1 MTTAASASRPKRSRI
16 KIITS
21 AGRTSPEAEPPTST
35 RRTKRRK
42 VVRETEDDSW
52 ELDPLG
58 GTQGNNDTVPRD
70 THDEGIPEDADYTA
84 VQPEMDINE
93 QTPTLEIEPI
103 DVEVAEVPMTTP
115 KPPAKGKRGRKKK
128 GSKPAE
134 PAPELNEPT
143 PAEPEPEPAAAPVE
157 ALVPEPPAKRR
168 RGRPRRSEAAKLQ
181 AEPEDEQLPEQQ
193 LTEEAQAETLSEL
206 NHNSQPGAAADP
218 EGNDIG
224 DANPDSKE
232 NSPPAAKGITDTE
245 TDTKGREK
253 DKQAAAGKDVK
264 AGTGGAQTVRYR
276 VGLSKR
282 SRIAPLLKC
291 LKKPV

>member
-1 MTTAASASRPKRSRI
+1 VT
-16 KIITS
+16 
-21 AGRTSPEAEPPTST
+21 
-35 RRTKRRK
+35 
-42 VVRETEDDSW
+42 
-52 ELDPLG
+52 
-58 GTQGNNDTVPRD
+58 RD
-70 THDEGIPEDADYTA
+70 THDEGIPEDVDYTT

-93 QTPTLEIEPI
+93 QAPIPEIEPI
-103 DVEVAEVPMTTP
+103 DVEAAEVPISTP

-134 PAPELNEPT
+134 PASEINEQT
-143 PAEPEPEPAAAPVE
+143 PAEPEPEPAAALIE
-157 ALVPEPPAKRR
+157 APEPPAKRR

-181 AEPEDEQLPEQQ
+181 AEPEDEQLSEQQ
-193 LTEEAQAETLSEL
+193 PTEEAQAETLSEL
-206 NHNSQPGAAADP
+206 NRNSQPGAAADP
-218 EGNDIG
+218 TGNGIG

-232 NSPPAAKGITDTE
+232 NSPPAAKEITDTE

-264 AGTGGAQTVRYR
+264 GGTGSAQTVRYR